1 MLLGDFTWSQQH
13 IILNQSVS
21 AMLRNKELH
30 QTLVSI
36 RIGFGGSGVLV
47 ARRSGSADTLW
58 AANLLAC
65 FSDTN

>member
-36 RIGFGGSGVLV
+36 RIGFGGV
-47 ARRSGSADTLW
+47 R
-58 AANLLAC
+58 C
-65 FSDTN
+65 FSCKAFRECRYPLGSEFACLFQ